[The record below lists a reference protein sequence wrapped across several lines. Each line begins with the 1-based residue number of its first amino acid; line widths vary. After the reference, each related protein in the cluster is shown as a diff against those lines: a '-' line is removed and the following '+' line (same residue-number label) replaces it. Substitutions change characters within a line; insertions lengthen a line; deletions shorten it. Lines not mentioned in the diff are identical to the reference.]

1 MIKYKSPYA
10 VSLRHPEMRNM
21 DPRNAEHV
29 ERVLSDIR
37 KMSDVGVEEVA
48 KQVQALPAYAR
59 KWYGTQRIV
68 KELES
73 RLHREVA

>member
-1 MIKYKSPYA
+1 MLKYQSPYA
-10 VSLRHPEMRNM
+10 VSLRNPEMRNL
-21 DPRNAEHV
+21 DPRNQEHI

-37 KMSDVGVEEVA
+37 KMSDVGVEEIA

-73 RLHREVA
+73 RLQREIV